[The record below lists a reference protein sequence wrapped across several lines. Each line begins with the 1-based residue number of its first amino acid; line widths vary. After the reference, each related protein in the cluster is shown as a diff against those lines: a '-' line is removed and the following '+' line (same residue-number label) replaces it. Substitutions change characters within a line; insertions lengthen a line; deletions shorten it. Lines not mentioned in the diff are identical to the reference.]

1 MGAFELALDPS
12 IREAILRLKLVVF
25 DFDGVFTDNF
35 VYVFDDGRE
44 AVRCSRLD
52 SLGLSHLT
60 RLGIK
65 TAILSKETNAVVK
78 HRAAKLKMPCVQG
91 CDDKEPELLRMIFEQ
106 GLQAEEVA
114 YVGNDINDVPC
125 LKIVGLPVVVGDA
138 HPDVV
143 PYAKL
148 QTKAL
153 GGKGAIREF
162 CDLVNEV
169 RS

>member
-1 MGAFELALDPS
+1 LDPS

-65 TAILSKETNAVVK
+65 TAILSKETNPVVGL
-78 HRAAKLKMPCVQG
+78 RAKKLKMPCVQG
-91 CDDKEPELLRMIFEQ
+91 CDDKEPELLRMISEA
-106 GLQAEEVA
+106 GLEPEDAA
-114 YVGNDINDVPC
+114 YMGNDINDIPC
-125 LKIVGLPVVVGDA
+125 LKLVGLAVVVGDA
-138 HPDVV
+138 HPDTW
-143 PYAKL
+143 PHARL
-148 QTKAL
+148 RTKAL
-153 GGKGAIREF
+153 GGQGAIREF

-169 RS
+169 RG